1 MTPIDVRTFTAAAL
15 PVAIDRDLPHQR
27 NAALTF
33 TMRLCIGGS
42 RRGEL
47 SDSADRTDDHYQRAK
62 QHASS
67 AADNAGDAVDEASTS
82 AARRF
87 GI

>member
-1 MTPIDVRTFTAAAL
+1 
-15 PVAIDRDLPHQR
+15 
-27 NAALTF
+27 
-33 TMRLCIGGS
+33 MRLCIGAS

-47 SDSADRTDDHYQRAK
+47 SDSADSTDAHYQRAK

-67 AADNAGDAVDEASTS
+67 AADSAGDAVDEASTS

-87 GI
+87 GIRHCVCLSASLSHCVCSFEHAQLLPYSCRYL